1 MMVTIIYS
9 TSIKLINE
17 RMDEWMSYVINDI
30 CF

>member
-17 RMDEWMSYVINDI
+17 RMDEWMSDVINDI